1 MPTYSNPW
9 PYVDNLP
16 KLSEDMKLTKDELGE
31 LECRLDYGIKC
42 HAQVITESIKNEEL
56 YRIYGEQIGK
66 EPSFMRQ
73 WVRLYAITNK
83 NQIKTIASDYLES
96 KGLEL
101 STWLMGVKEGQ
112 KGDVL
117 TLFILSLITGV
128 HCCVHL
134 KRHNYWNTL
143 KETPI
148 MHIEYMQRCNI
159 HLAFVQRGIFVELT
173 LRTTLV
179 SYKLFGVDNPVEL
192 EEKTLVV
199 IGTLTSEEDTTL
211 DLLLREC
218 SQSGI
223 ETEKTAG
230 PNILFPSSATDVS
243 PVMDNQDRDDYNFE
257 QKGETKPITSTKYAI
272 REMDYGQEDSDST
285 II

>member
-9 PYVDNLP
+9 PYADNLP
-16 KLSEDMKLTKDELGE
+16 KLSEDMKLTKDELGK

-42 HAQVITESIKNEEL
+42 HAQVITESVKNEEL

-73 WVRLYAITNK
+73 WVRLYVITNK

-96 KGLEL
+96 KELEL
-101 STWLMGVKEGQ
+101 SMWLMGVKEVQ

-117 TLFILSLITGV
+117 TLFILSVITGV

-134 KRHNYWNTL
+134 KGHNYWTTL

-148 MHIEYMQRCNI
+148 THIEYMQRCNI
-159 HLAFVQRGIFVELT
+159 HLAYLGQGIFVKLT

-192 EEKTLVV
+192 EEK
-199 IGTLTSEEDTTL
+199 
-211 DLLLREC
+211 LR
-218 SQSGI
+218 
-223 ETEKTAG
+223 
-230 PNILFPSSATDVS
+230 
-243 PVMDNQDRDDYNFE
+243 
-257 QKGETKPITSTKYAI
+257 
-272 REMDYGQEDSDST
+272 
-285 II
+285 